1 MPRLFILRAHIFRA
15 KKGTSFWKR
24 YLFWVSKKV
33 ANCFIMKFAVPQ
45 WGSPYT
51 DDNLGSKK
59 YLPGY
64 SFKGRAVPRKSPWV
78 ERGKV
83 TKDSCLAM
91 FTMIHSQH
99 CKNPDRKLL
108 KANLEEKAEICALAC
123 PLGSM
128 FNVLGQCKLMMYLR
142 PIPMVSGHCFLW
154 PVQSSGALIQE
165 VAAEVPNSE
174 KELRDRFFA
183 LWINKSAPSS
193 VL

>member
-1 MPRLFILRAHIFRA
+1 
-15 KKGTSFWKR
+15 
-24 YLFWVSKKV
+24 
-33 ANCFIMKFAVPQ
+33 MKFAVPQ

>member
-45 WGSPYT
+45 WGSPY
-51 DDNLGSKK
+51 DNLGSKK

-108 KANLEEKAEICALAC
+108 KAHLEEKAEICALAC